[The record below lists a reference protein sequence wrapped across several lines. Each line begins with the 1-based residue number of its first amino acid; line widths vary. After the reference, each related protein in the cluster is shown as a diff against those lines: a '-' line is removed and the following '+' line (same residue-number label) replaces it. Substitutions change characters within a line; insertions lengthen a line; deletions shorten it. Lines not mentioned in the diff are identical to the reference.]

1 MKNLSYKNDIV
12 GSTIGAFCVL
22 HCALTPMLF
31 LFPNFIELS
40 NHTSALFWWKN
51 ADFLFLTLAFIAVLR
66 SSSTTSIKALKFI
79 FWVAWL
85 FLSIAILNER
95 IAFFESTEICI
106 YLSSLIL
113 IALHLYNLKF
123 CLSSKKL

>member
-31 LFPNFIELS
+31 LSPNFIELS

-51 ADFLFLTLAFIAVLR
+51 ADFLFLTIALFAVLR
-66 SSSTTSIKALKFI
+66 SSSTTSIKELKFI

-95 IAFFESTEICI
+95 MAFFESTEIYV